1 MTDEELLDLYKHH
14 LEHSVPAALRALYSQ
29 GKADALSP
37 PPTPAP
43 PQDEPASS

>member
-14 LEHSVPAALRALYSQ
+14 LEHSVPAALRAL
-29 GKADALSP
+29 SP

-43 PQDEPASS
+43 AQDEPASS